1 MKRSIKAIQCHMIE
15 NTKVSMQEQ
24 HHYCPK
30 DDSTWCKF
38 WKEQSDGTVTY
49 DQSNR
54 LPEVFMEEL
63 APIFARLSKDNLLSR
78 CLKGITQNQ
87 NEAINGMLWSK
98 CPKTKFCGARKVT
111 IAVCETI
118 ALFNT
123 GAASKAMVMDIFG
136 ITPGTNTMKALRLQ
150 DQSRIKAASKKVSE
164 KYQKQRQKLRA
175 QKKSKGDK
183 TAYQAGGFS
192 LSSQPDDPVTKKRK
206 KTNPK

>member
-1 MKRSIKAIQCHMIE
+1 
-15 NTKVSMQEQ
+15 
-24 HHYCPK
+24 
-30 DDSTWCKF
+30 
-38 WKEQSDGTVTY
+38 
-49 DQSNR
+49 
-54 LPEVFMEEL
+54 MEEL

-98 CPKTKFCGARKVT
+98 CPKTKFCGARNVT

-123 GAASKAMVMDIFG
+123 GAASKAKVMDIFG

-164 KYQKQRQKLRA
+164 KYQRQRQKLRA
-175 QKKSKGDK
+175 QKKSKSDK

-192 LSSQPDDPVTKKRK
+192 LSSQPDDPVKKKRK